1 MHRRIAFYQKNGMQL
16 SGVTCN
22 FYDNEYRIMY
32 AGAHCED
39 TKVQEITMNTY
50 LNFSVQMLSGNV
62 RYFMCFNAVAN

>member
-1 MHRRIAFYQKNGMQL
+1 MHRRIAFIRKRHAVKRCDMQ
-16 SGVTCN
+16 

-62 RYFMCFNAVAN
+62 RYFMRFNAVAN